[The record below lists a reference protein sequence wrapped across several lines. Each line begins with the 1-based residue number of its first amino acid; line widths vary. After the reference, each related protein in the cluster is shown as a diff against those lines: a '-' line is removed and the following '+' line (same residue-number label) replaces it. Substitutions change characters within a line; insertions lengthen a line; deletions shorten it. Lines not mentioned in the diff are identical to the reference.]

1 MNGIVFLYV
10 MKGNAADMLTNDKIR
25 NIAIVAHVDHGKTTL
40 VDKLLRHNGCFRVN
54 QNMPDRIMDSND
66 LERERGITI
75 LSKNTSIR
83 YGETKINIIDTPGH
97 ADFGGEVERI
107 VNMVDGVLLL
117 VDAFEGP
124 MPQTRFVLQK
134 ALDAGL
140 KPLVVINKID
150 RPDARPFEVIDKV
163 LDLFID
169 LGANEEQLDFPIIY
183 ASAKWGMAKDSLESS
198 SDNMVPLLDA
208 ILAKIPSPAG
218 DPDQPLQIAVSSI
231 DYDNYVGRVGIG
243 KIARGTIHKGQE
255 LILCD
260 LQGKQAKVKISSLNI
275 FEGLNRVEA
284 EAAAAGEIIAISGIE
299 DLNIG
304 DTLCSAEKIEPV
316 SFARIDQPTISM
328 NFIVN
333 DSPMAG
339 REGSYVTSR
348 HLKERLQRELLSNVS
363 LLIEE
368 LSPDSF
374 KVSGRGELH
383 LSILIETM
391 RREGYEFAV
400 TRPEVILRDVNDV
413 IHEPME
419 KLFIEVPEEYMGT
432 VIEYTS
438 RRKGEMVNIDNSGTN
453 TVKIEFSIPARGLI
467 GYRSGFLTQTRGA
480 GLMNHIFAGY
490 EPFKGDISGRTRG
503 ALVASEAG
511 SAVAYGLYNSQERG
525 VLFIG
530 PGTEVYEGMIV
541 GENAR
546 SGDITVNV
554 CKRKQL
560 TNTRASGSD
569 DALRLV
575 PPLVLSLESLLEFL
589 ADDELLEA
597 TPQSLRLRKT
607 ILDKTSRERASRNKN
622 RVS

>member
-1 MNGIVFLYV
+1 M
-10 MKGNAADMLTNDKIR
+10 
-25 NIAIVAHVDHGKTTL
+25 
-40 VDKLLRHNGCFRVN
+40 
-54 QNMPDRIMDSND
+54 
-66 LERERGITI
+66 
-75 LSKNTSIR
+75 
-83 YGETKINIIDTPGH
+83 
-97 ADFGGEVERI
+97 
-107 VNMVDGVLLL
+107 
-117 VDAFEGP
+117 
-124 MPQTRFVLQK
+124 
-134 ALDAGL
+134 
-140 KPLVVINKID
+140 
-150 RPDARPFEVIDKV
+150 
-163 LDLFID
+163 
-169 LGANEEQLDFPIIY
+169 
-183 ASAKWGMAKDSLESS
+183 
-198 SDNMVPLLDA
+198 
-208 ILAKIPSPAG
+208 
-218 DPDQPLQIAVSSI
+218 
-231 DYDNYVGRVGIG
+231 
-243 KIARGTIHKGQE
+243 
-255 LILCD
+255 
-260 LQGKQAKVKISSLNI
+260 
-275 FEGLNRVEA
+275 
-284 EAAAAGEIIAISGIE
+284 AAAGEIIAISGIE

-304 DTLCSAEKIEPV
+304 DTLCSSEKIEPV

-339 REGSYVTSR
+339 REGSHVTSR

-363 LLIEE
+363 LQVEE

-400 TRPEVILRDVNDV
+400 TRPEVILRSINEV

-419 KLFIEVPEEYMGT
+419 RLFIEVPEEYMGT

-438 RRKGEMVNIDNSGTN
+438 RRKGEMVNIDNSVTN
-453 TVKIEFSIPARGLI
+453 IVKIEFSIPARGLI

-480 GLMNHIFAGY
+480 GLMNHIFDGY
-490 EPFKGDISGRTRG
+490 ESFKGDISGRTRG

-511 SAVAYGLYNSQERG
+511 TAVAYGLYNSQERG

-575 PPLVLSLESLLEFL
+575 PPLFLSLESLLEFL
-589 ADDELLEA
+589 ADDELLEV

>member
-304 DTLCSAEKIEPV
+304 DTLCSSEKIEPV

-339 REGSYVTSR
+339 REGSHVTSR

-363 LLIEE
+363 LQVEE